1 MDNMKN
7 ILKKAS
13 RKAGIKENIGCH
25 SMRKTFGYWYYQRT
39 RDIRTLMLIF
49 NHGEERV
56 TLKYI
61 GVTQEQ
67 IDNSTRGFRL

>member
-1 MDNMKN
+1 MVN
-7 ILKKAS
+7 
-13 RKAGIKENIGCH
+13 GIIRELGI
-25 SMRKTFGYWYYQRT
+25 
-39 RDIRTLMLIF
+39 DIRTLMLIF